1 MCRSFVSE
9 NPKYRMSIM
18 DIQVL
23 ERLGEG
29 QYGVVTKVLYK
40 PTDTIMALKVR
51 SVAPGRALPTG
62 TVCELVS

>member
-1 MCRSFVSE
+1 
-9 NPKYRMSIM
+9 MSIM

-40 PTDTIMALKVR
+40 PTDTVMALKVR
-51 SVAPGRALPTG
+51 PRPSNQPVVA
-62 TVCELVS
+62 VH